1 MIERQP
7 TILTLTQHGRTITIS
22 METSDVDINDMVDMM
37 KGVLL
42 AAGWSEETLKEV
54 FINE

>member
-7 TILTLTQHGRTITIS
+7 TILTLTQHGKTITIS
-22 METSDVDINDMVDMM
+22 METSDVDIHDMVDMV

-42 AAGWSEETLKEV
+42 ASGWTEETLKEV
-54 FINE
+54 FVYE